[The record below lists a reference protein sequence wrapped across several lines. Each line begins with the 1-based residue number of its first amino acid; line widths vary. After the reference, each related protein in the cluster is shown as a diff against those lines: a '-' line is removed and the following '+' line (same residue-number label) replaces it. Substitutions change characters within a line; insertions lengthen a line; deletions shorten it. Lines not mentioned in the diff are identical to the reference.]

1 MANSNE
7 PTGSQRPVA
16 STAEARTLLGC
27 TPKTARRW
35 ITNGM
40 LDGYRDHSG
49 LYYFHLPPRFLK
61 GPHVE
66 SLAKDSGQGGRS
78 ASSVEDTTTPTTDAL
93 RIELAAAKEAIT
105 ELQDSVTSE
114 KAKRRE
120 AEEAQRTLLASNAL
134 TIEAAQKLS
143 AGSELL
149 QAGGADL
156 LKALELQRGLLAQF
170 LISADLTQLEAISA
184 PRGDRR
190 L

>member
-1 MANSNE
+1 MANSTE

-16 STAEARTLLGC
+16 STAEARRLLGC

-35 ITNGM
+35 IINGT
-40 LDGYRDHSG
+40 LDGYKDRSG

-66 SLAKDSGQGGRS
+66 PLAQEPGQRGRS
-78 ASSVEDTTTPTTDAL
+78 AATVEDTITPTANDL
-93 RIELAAAKEAIT
+93 RMQLAAAQQAIT
-105 ELQDSVTSE
+105 ELQDSVTNE
-114 KAKRRE
+114 RAKRRE

-143 AGSELL
+143 EGSELL

-170 LISADLTQLEAISA
+170 LISADLAQLEANN
-184 PRGDRR
+184 P
-190 L
+190 